1 VDFQIVQAFFML
13 GFVAMAAGT
22 VWFILERNDLKPE
35 LRSVAT
41 YAAVIT
47 FVASILYYVMK
58 DIVAFPGGAVTAAT
72 IEATTP
78 IRYIDWLITTP
89 LLLIEF
95 GIIVALAGAAKKGLV
110 TRLVI
115 ADIIMIVTGYLGE
128 IGVPGS
134 AGNYLFFIVSVAAWL
149 YIVYMVFQ
157 VKVDGAPEHVRR
169 AVSIMR
175 MFVIIGWSIYPIA
188 TAIQEFLEL
197 NGSDVAMAVSIAA
210 VIYVIADVLNKVG
223 FGIVAVNAAKKSS
236 GVHEVTPTSNRESQS
251 VS

>member
-1 VDFQIVQAFFML
+1 MDFQIVQAFFML

-22 VWFILERNDLKPE
+22 LWFFMERNDLKPE

-58 DIVAFPGGAVTAAT
+58 DMVAFPGGAIDAAAV
-72 IEATTP
+72 EATTP
-78 IRYIDWLITTP
+78 VRYIDWLITTP

-95 GIIVALAGAAKKGLV
+95 GIIVALAGAAKKGLI

-128 IGVPGS
+128 VGEPGS
-134 AGNYLFFIVSVAAWL
+134 AGNVIFFVISVLAWL
-149 YIVYMVFQ
+149 YIVYAVFS
-157 VKVDGAPEHVRR
+157 VKISGAPEHVRR
-169 AVSIMR
+169 AVAIMR
-175 MFVIIGWSIYPIA
+175 LFVIIGWSIYPLA
-188 TAIQEFLEL
+188 TATQEFLEIS
-197 NGSDVAMAVSIAA
+197 GSDIGLAVGVAAI
-210 VIYVIADVLNKVG
+210 IYVIADVLNKVG

-236 GVHEVTPTSNRESQS
+236 GIDEVHPAS
-251 VS
+251 

>member
-1 VDFQIVQAFFML
+1 MDFQIVQAFFML

-22 VWFILERNDLKPE
+22 LWFFMERNDLKPE

-47 FVASILYYVMK
+47 FVASVLYYVMK
-58 DIVAFPGGAVTAAT
+58 DIVAFPGGAIDAAAV
-72 IEATTP
+72 EATAP

-128 IGVPGS
+128 IGEPGS
-134 AGNYLFFIVSVAAWL
+134 AGNVVFFVISVLAWL
-149 YIVYMVFQ
+149 YIVYAIFQ
-157 VKVDGAPEHVRR
+157 VKVGGAPEHVRR

-175 MFVIIGWSIYPIA
+175 LFVIIGWSIYPLGTA
-188 TAIQEFLEL
+188 TQEFLEL
-197 NGSDVAMAVSIAA
+197 SGSDLAVAASAA
-210 VIYVIADVLNKVG
+210 AIIYVIADVLNKVG

-236 GVHEVTPTSNRESQS
+236 GIDEVHPAS
-251 VS
+251 

>member
-1 VDFQIVQAFFML
+1 MDFQIVQAFFML

-22 VWFILERNDLKPE
+22 LWFFMERNDLKPE

-58 DIVAFPGGAVTAAT
+58 DMVAFPGGAIDAAAV
-72 IEATTP
+72 EATTP
-78 IRYIDWLITTP
+78 VRYIDWLITTP

-95 GIIVALAGAAKKGLV
+95 GIIVALAGAAKKGLI

-128 IGVPGS
+128 VGEPGS
-134 AGNYLFFIVSVAAWL
+134 AGNVIFFLISVLAWL
-149 YIVYMVFQ
+149 YIVYAVFS
-157 VKVDGAPEHVRR
+157 VKVSGAPEHVRR
-169 AVSIMR
+169 AVAIMR
-175 MFVIIGWSIYPIA
+175 LFVIIGWSIYPLA
-188 TAIQEFLEL
+188 TATQEFLEIS
-197 NGSDVAMAVSIAA
+197 GSDIGLAAGVAAI
-210 VIYVIADVLNKVG
+210 IYVIADVLNKVG

-236 GVHEVTPTSNRESQS
+236 GIDEVHPAS
-251 VS
+251 

>member
-1 VDFQIVQAFFML
+1 VELFPIVQAFFML

-47 FVASILYYVMK
+47 FVAAAMYYVMK
-58 DIVAFPGGAVTAAT
+58 DIVAFPGGSIGAAD
-72 IEATTP
+72 IEATAP

-95 GIIVALAGAAKKGLV
+95 GLIVALAGAAKKGLV

-128 IGVPGS
+128 IGPAGS
-134 AGNYLFFIVSVAAWL
+134 AGNVIWFVISVAAWL
-149 YIVYMVFQ
+149 YIVWAIFGI
-157 VKVDGAPEHVRR
+157 KADGAPEHVRK
-169 AVSIMR
+169 AVSTMR
-175 MFVIIGWSIYPIA
+175 LFVIIGWSIYPLG
-188 TAIQEFLEL
+188 TAAQEFLEL
-197 NGSDVAMAVSIAA
+197 GGSDLAVAAGVAA
-210 VIYVIADVLNKVG
+210 IIYVIADVLNKVG
-223 FGIVAVNAAKKSS
+223 FGIVAVRAAKQSS
-236 GVHEVTPTSNRESQS
+236 GVREMQL
-251 VS
+251 VA

>member
-22 VWFILERNDLKPE
+22 LWFFMERNDLKPE

-58 DIVAFPGGAVTAAT
+58 DMVAFPGGAIDAAAV
-72 IEATTP
+72 EATTP
-78 IRYIDWLITTP
+78 VRYIDWLITTP

-95 GIIVALAGAAKKGLV
+95 GIIVALAGAAKKGLI

-128 IGVPGS
+128 VGEPGS
-134 AGNYLFFIVSVAAWL
+134 AGNVIFFVISVLAWL
-149 YIVYMVFQ
+149 YIVYAVFS
-157 VKVDGAPEHVRR
+157 VKISGAPEHVRR
-169 AVSIMR
+169 AVAIMR
-175 MFVIIGWSIYPIA
+175 LFVIIGWSIYPLA
-188 TAIQEFLEL
+188 TATQEFLEIS
-197 NGSDVAMAVSIAA
+197 GSDIGLAVGVAAI
-210 VIYVIADVLNKVG
+210 IYVIADVLNKVG

-236 GVHEVTPTSNRESQS
+236 GIDEVHPAS
-251 VS
+251 